1 MIAKRHASAA
11 MLVADA
17 DNTLWDTDAV
27 YANAQLALLT
37 AVEKAMGIRASS
49 DDRLSFI
56 REIDQQLAIEH
67 HQHLRYPPRL
77 LVAALAS
84 TLAGASPMQAARGTV
99 RASLPSPKE
108 INPDKVAEQFI
119 EQIRTGIPGLRIG
132 VSIGLQKLHAAGVP
146 VVVATEGAEDKCKTL
161 LQHHGLIHLIEKIV
175 SAPKTVEFFRR
186 IARLM
191 RAGEGLCFNVG
202 DQLDRDI
209 APAKQAGYRT
219 IYFPGGFKPA
229 WTPEEKQVAPDFRI
243 SSFDEI
249 VPIIE
254 QHVGRKKNI
263 NDLDRAKTWSE
274 R

>member
-1 MIAKRHASAA
+1 MFSKKENIV
-11 MLVADA
+11 LVSDA
-17 DNTLWDTDAV
+17 DNTLWDTDAL

-37 AVEKAMGIRASS
+37 AVEKAMGIHASS

-99 RASLPSPKE
+99 RASFPSPKE
-108 INPDKVAEQFI
+108 INADKVAEQFI
-119 EQIRTGIPGLRIG
+119 EQIRTGVPGLRIG
-132 VSIGLQKLHAAGVP
+132 VSIGLQNLHAAGVS
-146 VVVATEGAEDKCKTL
+146 VVVATEGPEAKCKKL
-161 LQHHGLIHLIEKIV
+161 LQQHDLIHLVEKIV

-219 IYFPGGFKPA
+219 IYFPGGFKPS
-229 WTPEEKQVAPDFRI
+229 WTPDEESVAPDFRI

-249 VPIIE
+249 VPII
-254 QHVGRKKNI
+254 GREARR
-263 NDLDRAKTWSE
+263 DRRLNAAGS
-274 R
+274 